1 MSRRVHARQSSKGI
15 LRFAGGSSGIAASL
29 LLMLLP
35 ATAAAAEIKVMY
47 PPPLRT
53 MLAELIPQFER
64 TSGHKLAVTYE
75 SSWLL
80 VERIRKGETPDVAFL
95 TARQAD
101 DLIRESKLARRVDVA
116 SSSIGL
122 AVRAGAP
129 KPDIA
134 TVEAFKR
141 TLLAAKSFA
150 RNEGAD
156 SGVFMSGLLDRLGL
170 AEAMRPKT
178 TLVRQGFVA
187 ELVAKGEVELGAQ
200 QMPELM
206 AIAGVD
212 ATPLPAEIQHTIVF
226 GAALPAALQSPAAVD
241 EFVRFLSSPTAVPVI
256 KAKGLTPM

>member
-1 MSRRVHARQSSKGI
+1 VQSRRSRIGV
-15 LRFAGGSSGIAASL
+15 LRFAGAAGL
-29 LLMLLP
+29 LLMVLP
-35 ATAAAAEIKVMY
+35 VAAETAEIKVMY

-53 MLAELIPQFER
+53 MLAELIPRFER

-101 DLIRESKLARRVDVA
+101 DLIGEGKMVRRVDVV

-129 KPDIA
+129 KPDIGS
-134 TVEAFKR
+134 VEAFKR

-170 AEAMRPKT
+170 AEAMKPKT

-187 ELVAKGEVELGAQ
+187 ELVAKGEVELAAQ

-226 GAALPAALQSPAAVD
+226 SAAIPAAPHSPEAV
-241 EFVRFLSSPTAVPVI
+241 EELVKFLASPTAVPVI